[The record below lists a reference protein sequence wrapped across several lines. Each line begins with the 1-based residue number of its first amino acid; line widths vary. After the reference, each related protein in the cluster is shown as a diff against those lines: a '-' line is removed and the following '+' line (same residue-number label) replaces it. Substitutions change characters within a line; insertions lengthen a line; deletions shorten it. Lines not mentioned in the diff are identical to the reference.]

1 MRNLAKRITALEKAR
16 GLQFAKRTKRLLP
29 EWLLEDWHKQTGLP
43 FDTDELAL
51 ESIRRMQEPKFVPIH
66 VKHEPNLVKL
76 PK

>member
-16 GLQFAKRTKRLLP
+16 GLQVAKRTKRLLP
-29 EWLLEDWHKQTGLP
+29 EWLLDDWHKQTGLP

-51 ESIRRMQEPKFVPIH
+51 ESIRRMQEPTFIPIH
-66 VKHEPNLVKL
+66 VEHEPSLVKL